1 MNSSL
6 KIVSIIGGIAF
17 LVFLM
22 LYMTGVFKSGVI
34 EPGRDVDTIGQVSS
48 DVEIIEVVREKIPQW
63 YEAVG
68 TVRPRTEAR
77 VSAQVNGRIVDIHV
91 QPGQRVMAGDRL
103 VRLDNREFQAR
114 LEQAEQGLAAARARK
129 KQALQGLAGSRAVL
143 AEAEA
148 NHERVKKYFAQQAAT
163 QQDLERARAAFQQAN
178 AGLEQ
183 AESGIAAAN
192 AAVEQAAQKVEE
204 AKIALGYTFISAPV
218 AGQIASRL
226 ADPGDMALAGRPLL
240 VIQTAGHLRLEA
252 AVREG
257 LVNSI
262 VFGQELKISID
273 ALQKEITGTVEEIVP
288 SGDPASRTFLVKVG
302 LPPEEGLYTGMFGRL
317 FVPLANR
324 ETILLP
330 EQAVRNIGQIEAV
343 RVLEGEKPV
352 EVFVKTGRRHG
363 DRLEILS
370 GLKEGDRVLLE
381 ATR

>member
-1 MNSSL
+1 MHFSL
-6 KIVSIIGGIAF
+6 KRVAIIGGIVF
-17 LVFLM
+17 LALLM
-22 LYMTGVFKSGVI
+22 LYMTGVFKRGVI
-34 EPGRDVDTIGQVSS
+34 APGRDVETSGQVYS
-48 DVEIIEVVREKIPQW
+48 DGDIIEVAREEVPQW

-77 VSAQVNGRIVDIHV
+77 VSAQVNGRIVDVHV
-91 QPGQRVMAGDRL
+91 QPGQRVMTGDLL

-129 KQALQGLAGSRAVL
+129 KQADQGLAGAKAVL

-148 NHERVKKYFAQQAAT
+148 SHERVKKYFGQQAAT
-163 QQDLERARAAFQQAN
+163 QQDLERARAVFQQAR

-183 AESGIAAAN
+183 AADGIAAAN
-192 AAVEQAAQKVEE
+192 AAVEQAVQKVEE
-204 AKIALGYTFISAPV
+204 VTIALGYTVISAPV

-262 VFGQELKISID
+262 VVGQELKISID
-273 ALQKEITGTVEEIVP
+273 ALHKETTGTVEEIVP
-288 SGDPASRTFLVKVG
+288 SGDPASRTFLIKVG
-302 LPPEEGLYTGMFGRL
+302 LPPADGLYTGMFGRL
-317 FVPLANR
+317 FVPLAMR

-330 EQAVRNIGQIEAV
+330 ESAVSNIGQLEVV
-343 RVLEGEKPV
+343 RLLQGKKQVA
-352 EVFVKTGRRHG
+352 VFVKTGQRHG

-370 GLKEGDRVLLE
+370 GLKEGDRVVVE